1 MNTRNIKRNSVLT
14 VSFSILLAAVALARG
29 QAPRDAIESL
39 RIDLQAD
46 RKTVI
51 AQEMNFTSQESDA
64 FWPIYRSY
72 RAEVEKVTDGLVE
85 LILEYSDLYPNV
97 PEDKAGELLKQYIKA
112 ETNLLSVKT
121 KYLKKLGTVLPA
133 SKVFRFAQLDYRL
146 DLGIRTGL
154 AASIPLVPQG
164 ASASAGEQR

>member
-1 MNTRNIKRNSVLT
+1 V
-14 VSFSILLAAVALARG
+14 
-29 QAPRDAIESL
+29 
-39 RIDLQAD
+39 D
-46 RKTVI
+46 RKALI
-51 AQEMNFTSQESDA
+51 AEQMKFTDQESEA